1 MYIQVHAERTQEPLA
16 LCTHP
21 DEMDQV
27 LEQHQVRRAEVLV
40 ALEFPLDATVTR
52 LPGDVEVVHLKILE
66 FRKRFDRSCGGDQD
80 PGKLGVSCTS
90 RGGDVVPVETINIP
104 FRDPCDEFTDQG
116 LVWVR
121 GGGEATAHLTLYP
134 QRIASAGHKPSE
146 ILGEAL
152 MEIIERLILPFMRT

>member
-1 MYIQVHAERTQEPLA
+1 MYIQVHAQSSQEPLA

-21 DEMDQV
+21 DQMDQV
-27 LEQHQVRRAEVLV
+27 LKQHRVQRAEVLV

-52 LPGDVEVVHLKILE
+52 LPGNVEVVHLKIYE
-66 FRKRFDRSCGGDQD
+66 FRKRFDRSCGKDED

-90 RGGDVVPVETINIP
+90 RGGDVVPVDTINIS
-104 FRDPCDEFTDQG
+104 FRDRDDEFTDRG

-121 GGGEATAHLTLYP
+121 GGDEATAHLTLYP

-146 ILGEAL
+146 ILAEAL
-152 MEIIERLILPFMRT
+152 MQVVERLILPFAKT